1 MAGCASRVT
10 GVSPAQKPASAAPAA
25 ISRSWSRR
33 LTPVT
38 LRDRG
43 GQRHRGERNHACVGA
58 GPGRFAHNGRG
69 GWRGR
74 TYAVAAPLTVCGH
87 EQRSLGAFAYR
98 QVDRPGRA
106 GRGRDRDDLAALAGD
121 DQVRWPRSSPRC
133 SMSAPVAPDTRGPLR
148 AGNEMEVR
156 TPPSRPGAN
165 SCTCGGTTKRPLT
178 RQQVPRSGLAAA
190 AAATAQPLDHL
201 RRRRPRHRHLP
212 RRRTHVTHPVRGR
225 PGTPRGCRG
234 SSARRGVPGA
244 GCDLACPDRTGGRA
258 GHWTRILPG
267 VSGSWR

>member
-87 EQRSLGAFAYR
+87 EQRSLGALAYR

-178 RQQVPRSGLAAA
+178 RQQV
-190 AAATAQPLDHL
+190 
-201 RRRRPRHRHLP
+201 
-212 RRRTHVTHPVRGR
+212 
-225 PGTPRGCRG
+225 TPQR
-234 SSARRGVPGA
+234 ARRGRSRNCTAPGSPQATPPAAPSPAPPQDARYPPGA
-244 GCDLACPDRTGGRA
+244 RPARDASGVPRQQRAAGRA
-258 GHWTRILPG
+258 RRRLRPG
-267 VSGSWR
+267 VP